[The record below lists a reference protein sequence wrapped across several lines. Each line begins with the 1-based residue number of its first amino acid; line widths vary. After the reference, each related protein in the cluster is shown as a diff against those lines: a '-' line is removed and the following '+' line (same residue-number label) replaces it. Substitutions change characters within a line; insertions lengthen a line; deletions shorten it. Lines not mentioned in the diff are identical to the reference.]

1 MVIVV
6 CQRTTYLSRQQASA
20 TSYGI
25 KKPGIS
31 GRPRADIEGAAAVE
45 KGGLTAKS
53 GSEKAS
59 LTGANMVM
67 PWLVPF
73 KLYCS
78 PLLCSPISQ
87 N

>member
-1 MVIVV
+1 MPEHKQFKSGSTN
-6 CQRTTYLSRQQASA
+6 QRDHKATTAKRHQLEA
-20 TSYGI
+20 
-25 KKPGIS
+25 K
-31 GRPRADIEGAAAVE
+31 GRHRKAAVVG
-45 KGGLTAKS
+45 GGLTAKR

-78 PLLCSPISQ
+78 PLLCSPT
-87 N
+87 